1 MKYFMGPHVWQRTI
15 ADLEALEHQRVDT
28 LEQAEAYINTESR
41 PLRIPTI
48 PDSVS
53 FVQHCFTGVNQLIDA
68 HVITDTGVRWANMAG
83 GFAQPVAESA
93 LGLMLSQAHHHKAFA
108 LAGTWRVAR
117 DLDRSQQWLHSVG
130 EPRCVVIFGAGG
142 IAKELIRVLEPFGM
156 HVIAVNRSG
165 RSVAGAD
172 ETFAMKDAHA
182 LWSRGDF
189 IVNIL
194 PLTQET
200 KGLVD
205 RDVFAQMKPSA
216 IFINVGRGATVV
228 TDDLVDALQR
238 GVIAGAGLEV
248 VDPEPLPDS
257 HALHSMPNCTI
268 TPHMAASDHVAELHV
283 ARIFD
288 ANAQAFTRGET
299 MPTEVNPHLGY

>member
-1 MKYFMGPHVWQRTI
+1 MGPHVWQRTI
-15 ADLEALEHQRVDT
+15 ADLEALGHQRVDT
-28 LEQAEAYINTESR
+28 LEHAEAYINTESR

-142 IAKELIRVLEPFGM
+142 IAQELIRLLQPFGV

-165 RSVAGAD
+165 RGVAGAD
-172 ETFAMKDAHA
+172 ETFAMKDAHG

-228 TDDLVDALQR
+228 TDDLVDALHHGCKWQYA
-238 GVIAGAGLEV
+238 V
-248 VDPEPLPDS
+248 
-257 HALHSMPNCTI
+257 
-268 TPHMAASDHVAELHV
+268 
-283 ARIFD
+283 
-288 ANAQAFTRGET
+288 
-299 MPTEVNPHLGY
+299 

>member
-15 ADLEALEHQRVDT
+15 ADLEALGHQRVDT
-28 LEQAEAYINTESR
+28 LEHAEAYINTESR

-53 FVQHCFTGVNQLIDA
+53 FVQHCFTSVNQLIDA

-142 IAKELIRVLEPFGM
+142 IAKELIRLLEPFGM

-268 TPHMAASDHVAELHV
+268 TPHMAASGHVAELHV